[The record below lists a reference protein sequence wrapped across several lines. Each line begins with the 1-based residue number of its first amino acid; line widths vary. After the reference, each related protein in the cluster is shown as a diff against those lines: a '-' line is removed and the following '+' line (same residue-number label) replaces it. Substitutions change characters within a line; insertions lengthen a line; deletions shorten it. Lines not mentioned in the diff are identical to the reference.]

1 VSSGRQQISV
11 EVMVE
16 RLSAKRIQLQF
27 VDQILDRI
35 RKLFFVIPDKFA
47 QRGFCFRS
55 GRRGKIIRKTQ
66 MQAVD
71 LRQLFLR
78 HNRQFWQRSVSIRHS
93 LFQIFGQFSNLLVP
107 AEA

>member
-1 VSSGRQQISV
+1 
-11 EVMVE
+11 
-16 RLSAKRIQLQF
+16 
-27 VDQILDRI
+27 
-35 RKLFFVIPDKFA
+35 
-47 QRGFCFRS
+47 
-55 GRRGKIIRKTQ
+55 
-66 MQAVD
+66 MQTVD